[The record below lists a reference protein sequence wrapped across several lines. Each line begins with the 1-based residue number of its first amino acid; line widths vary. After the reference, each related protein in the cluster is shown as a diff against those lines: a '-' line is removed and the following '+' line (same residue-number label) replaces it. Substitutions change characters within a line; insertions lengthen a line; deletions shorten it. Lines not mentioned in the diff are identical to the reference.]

1 MIDIKNLNAHAI
13 TSEKVENLLETSIE
27 TGLTET
33 QIKARL
39 EKYGKNELIK
49 ERGKTAWQIFI
60 SQFKDFL
67 IYLLIFAIIIS
78 LAIGIYESSKPGA
91 EAWSSEYT
99 DAIVIAAI
107 LIVNAILGFYQEYQ
121 AERSLESLKKLA
133 PHFAKVRREGKVME
147 IDVEDLVPGDIVL
160 IEEGDK
166 FPADIRL
173 YKEFSLDVDEA
184 ILTGESKPV
193 KKQLKPVDERMI
205 LADRT
210 NLGYMNTIITRG
222 NGEGIIIGT
231 GMNTEIGKIAE
242 SLQEEEIELS
252 PFQKE
257 VNRFGKLLGIVILII
272 CAAVFVVEL
281 IIILATEGLAFGPT
295 EINEII
301 EAFEISIS
309 LAVSAVPEGLIV
321 VITVVMSIGMRKMA
335 DRNALVRK
343 LTAVETLGRVNVICS
358 DKTGTLTKNE
368 MTVVKIF
375 LGGIVYNVEGVGYAI
390 EGKIIDD
397 MNNQVQMIEPLRKFL
412 EVCMFCN
419 NSNVSPRND
428 GTNETDVVGDPTEIS
443 MKVLAMKMKLDT
455 KAEKIDEIPFSSD
468 RKMMSVVVRIDNKL
482 YSLIKGA
489 PDVLLKNAS
498 QAIYNGAV
506 KPINE
511 VKNKIIEQNEDFAKN
526 ALRVLGVAYKPLDEG
541 YKEEEIERDYIYL
554 GLTGIIDPARDEV
567 RASIEEARMAGI
579 RTIMITGDHKI
590 TALAIAQEIGLT
602 ESPEAITGAELEEM
616 SDVTLQEKVKTV
628 DVFARVTSAHKL
640 RILRRLKE
648 LGLIVSMTGDGVNDA
663 PAVKGAHVGVSMGL
677 KGTEVTQEA
686 SDMILIDDNYATIV
700 NAIEEGR
707 GIFETT
713 KGFFRYMLS
722 TNFDEI
728 FLILAAYIVMKLL
741 PLVFLAI
748 PVVPIQILWLNIATD
763 GIPAMVLGLTPTDP
777 DVMKEEPRK
786 GFTLLPEIKGPVLL
800 LGIYTSITD
809 ITLYLLLWTVL
820 IPSWTA
826 GGFDPGLLG
835 AYDPVTGTS
844 TIFGMTYTAK
854 EYAIALTQ
862 TIIFTNLVICE
873 LMFVYTCTSNIKPFY
888 LFPNKH
894 LFWATGL
901 SLGLQLLILY
911 TPIGLAFHIVP
922 LYHPY
927 YWITLVLAAF
937 SVSVVDELRKWRLRK
952 KKGVKVRK

>member
-1 MIDIKNLNAHAI
+1 MIDLENIHAHSI
-13 TSEKVENLLETSIE
+13 TYEDVAEKLKTSSDV
-27 TGLTET
+27 GLTSNDAQER
-33 QIKARL
+33 I
-39 EKYGKNELIK
+39 EKYGRNELIK
-49 ERGKTAWQIFI
+49 EKGKTALQIFI

-67 IYLLIFAIIIS
+67 IYLLMFAILISII
-78 LAIGIYESSKPGA
+78 IGLYESSRPGVT
-91 EAWSSEYT
+91 WPSEYT

-121 AERSLESLKKLA
+121 AEKSLESLKKLA
-133 PHFAKVRREGKVME
+133 PHYAKVRRDGRVIE
-147 IDVEDLVPGDIVL
+147 IGVEDVVPGDIIL
-160 IEEGDK
+160 FEEGDK

-173 YKEFSLDVDEA
+173 NKQFSLYVDEA

-193 KKQLKPVDERMI
+193 KKQLKPVDEKMI

-222 NGEGIIIGT
+222 NGEGIAIGT
-231 GMNTEIGKIAE
+231 GMATEIGKIAE

-257 VNRFGKLLGIVILII
+257 VNRFGKLLGVVIIVICFGVFLI
-272 CAAVFVVEL
+272 EL
-281 IIILATEGLAFGPT
+281 IILLITEFDFDEL
-295 EINEII
+295 I

-368 MTVVKIF
+368 MTVVKIYI
-375 LGGIVYNVEGVGYAI
+375 GGMEYNVEGVGYAL
-390 EGKIIDD
+390 EGKIVGEKGK
-397 MNNQVQMIEPLRKFL
+397 QVPLLEENYLKRFL

-419 NSNVSPRND
+419 NSNVSLKND
-428 GTNETDVVGDPTEIS
+428 GSSDTDVVGDPTEIS
-443 MKVLAMKMKLDT
+443 LKVLAMKMELNT

-468 RKMMSVVVRIDNKL
+468 RKMMSVVSKIDNQMFA
-482 YSLIKGA
+482 LIKGA
-489 PDVLLKNAS
+489 PDVLLNKAGKAVMDG
-498 QAIYNGAV
+498 QV

-511 VKNKIIEQNEDFAKN
+511 VKDMILQKNEEFARN
-526 ALRVLGVAYKPLDEG
+526 ALRVLGIAYKPIQEG
-541 YKEEEIERDYIYL
+541 YKEEEIETDYIYL
-554 GLTGIIDPARDEV
+554 GLAGIIDPARDEV
-567 RASIEEARMAGI
+567 KDAIEEARMAGI
-579 RTIMITGDHKI
+579 RTMMITGDHKI
-590 TALAIAQEIGLT
+590 TAIAIAHEIGLT
-602 ESPEAITGAELEEM
+602 DSSEAITGVELEEM
-616 SDVTLQEKVKTV
+616 SNDDLRERVKTV
-628 DVFARVTSAHKL
+628 DIFARVSSQHKL

-648 LGLIVSMTGDGVNDA
+648 LDLVVSMTGDGVNDA
-663 PAVKGAHVGVSMGL
+663 PAVKGAHVGVAMGL

-686 SDMILIDDNYATIV
+686 SEMILIDDNYATIV

-728 FLILAAYIVMKLL
+728 FLILAAYIVMKLFST
-741 PLVFLAI
+741 VFLAL
-748 PVVPIQILWLNIATD
+748 PVAPIQILWLNIATD
-763 GIPAMVLGLTPTDP
+763 GIPAMVLGFTPTDP
-777 DVMKEEPRK
+777 DVMKDKPRK

-809 ITLYLLLWTVL
+809 ISLYLLLWGVL
-820 IPSWTA
+820 IPAWAQAGIDPRLGTDFLTA
-826 GGFDPGLLG
+826 G
-835 AYDPVTGTS
+835 
-844 TIFGMTYTAK
+844 TASNL
-854 EYAIALTQ
+854 YAISLAQ
-862 TIIFTNLVICE
+862 TILFTNLVICE
-873 LMFVYTCTSNIKPFY
+873 LLFVYTCTSNIKPFY

-901 SLGLQLLILY
+901 SLALQLLILY
-911 TPIGLAFHIVP
+911 TPMAIAFHVVP
-922 LYHPY
+922 LYHSY
-927 YWITLVLAAF
+927 YWITLFIGAF
-937 SVSVVDELRKWRLRK
+937 SVSVVDEVRKWRIRK
-952 KKGVKVRK
+952 RRGMTIWRKS